1 MAKYILR
8 EIPCSALVLQYSWD
22 SVGCAASRFWKPG
35 EEFAY
40 LWIKA
45 WYNFIRKHEEFHS
58 LLLFSMSLESS
69 LNYTQGAW
77 VGICSWDVKLCPCA
91 AMEVHVEFSVCWPFL
106 SQGFQFVFNLTPS
119 QVHLLLL
126 VLLVSP
132 CSCSGDGGNPAGTCW
147 FIQHSLGHPKF
158 N

>member
-1 MAKYILR
+1 MTKYILR
-8 EIPCSALVLQYSWD
+8 EIPCSASVLQYSWD

-58 LLLFSMSLESS
+58 LLLFSMSLKSS

-77 VGICSWDVKLCPCA
+77 VWICSWDVKLRPCA
-91 AMEVHVEFSVCWPFL
+91 AMEAHAGPSCLKL
-106 SQGFQFVFNLTPS
+106 SNSCLIWHPAR
-119 QVHLLLL
+119 
-126 VLLVSP
+126 
-132 CSCSGDGGNPAGTCW
+132 CISCSLWCWWALAVVQGMVGTLQERVGSSNICW
-147 FIQHSLGHPKF
+147 DIPSLI
-158 N
+158 NLSY